1 MRVKEYVLYEDS
13 GQVTLRSYHSVLSPQ
28 LRAYRE
34 HHHTECELSLFLSG
48 RGTYAVHGKE
58 YDFCTGDVF
67 LFGSNEAHS
76 ITRIDEPMDLLNVHF
91 EPRVLWER
99 TESAELLNLF
109 AARSKGF
116 CHRFADTD
124 GTLAQ
129 KILHLEGE
137 LSEPRPCRA
146 LEAKCA
152 LFSALTHMIRQYD
165 CVDPQK
171 SVAAPSSLTQSLH
184 AAIQYIHKHL
194 SDKLTLEQIAD
205 SAAVSTRECLR
216 CFRDAIHQSPIEYLL
231 SYRIGAAKKLLE
243 TTGYSITETALRTG
257 FNSAAY
263 FSQQFKLHTGKTP
276 NAYRREVQEKQL

>member
-1 MRVKEYVLYEDS
+1 MRVKEYVLCEDS
-13 GQVTLRSYHSVLSPQ
+13 GHVMLRSYHSVLSPQ

-99 TESAELLNLF
+99 AESAELLNLF

-194 SDKLTLEQIAD
+194 SDKLTLEQIAAVACMTPTYF
-205 SAAVSTRECLR
+205 SAV
-216 CFRDAIHQSPIEYLL
+216 F
-231 SYRIGAAKKLLE
+231 KKLNGVSPFEYITIKRVELAVDMLRHTPQNKLE
-243 TTGYSITETALRTG
+243 IAALCG
-257 FNSAAY
+257 FSSSSNFYKA
-263 FSQQFKLHTGKTP
+263 FRRITGKAP
-276 NAYRREVQEKQL
+276 RDFVPS